1 MYHDIHNQVSLPSL
15 PNYFT
20 VSKMKITVDT
30 TDVLEGIE
38 FGIITP
44 KGGKDPLSTKTFI
57 FIELVQILLKSFFLV
72 AALVPAIFY
81 IWTVGQ
87 YWTVLKAEGLTLW
100 QAGTGL
106 VALYGLA
113 LHWWRTSIQSK
124 LYQIEMK
131 KAYRSE
137 L

>member
-1 MYHDIHNQVSLPSL
+1 
-15 PNYFT
+15 
-20 VSKMKITVDT
+20 MKITVDT
-30 TDVLEGIE
+30 TDVLEGVE

-44 KGGKDPLSTKTFI
+44 EYGKDPLSTKTFI
-57 FIELVQILLKSFFLV
+57 LIEIVQILLKSFFLSV
-72 AALVPAIFY
+72 ALIPAIFY
-81 IWTVGQ
+81 ILTVGQ